1 MSQDQQEWPSQERR
15 VSINYEVPLSWLM
28 GCVASICMALI
39 YAGWNAQAMFKKLDD
54 AVEVG
59 KLLVKKN
66 EEVNSKVLDLS
77 IQQKLTDARLSQH
90 DNRLDRMEQR
100 K

>member
-1 MSQDQQEWPSQERR
+1 MSQDQQEAHLQERR

-28 GCVASICMALI
+28 GCVASIYMALI

>member
-1 MSQDQQEWPSQERR
+1 MSQDQQEAHLQERR